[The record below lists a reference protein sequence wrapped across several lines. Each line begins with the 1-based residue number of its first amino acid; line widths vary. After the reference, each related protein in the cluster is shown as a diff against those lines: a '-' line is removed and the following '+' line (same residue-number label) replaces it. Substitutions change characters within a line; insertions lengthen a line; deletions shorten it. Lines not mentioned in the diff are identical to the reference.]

1 MSFGRIAHAGFAI
14 VAFVVG
20 CARYTE
26 HAATGEVAL
35 DSLSANSIAWLQLQ
49 NGSTSGVR
57 VYTIAGGEERYVGHV
72 SGTHLRRFPIDPAYY
87 RAADVQ
93 IVIRRSNDS
102 TTKIFQPLRLRS
114 GETID
119 VVIRTKLDRSALSV
133 RRG

>member
-1 MSFGRIAHAGFAI
+1 MSMGLLARTRFFIAL
-14 VAFVVG
+14 VVVG
-20 CARYTE
+20 CAHYTE
-26 HAATGEVAL
+26 HAAAGEVAL
-35 DSLSANSIAWLQLQ
+35 DSLPVAPIAWLQLQ

-57 VYTIAGGEERYVGHV
+57 VYTVVGGEERYVGHV
-72 SGTHLRRFPIDPAYY
+72 SGTHLRRFPIDPARY

-93 IVIRRSNDS
+93 IVIRRSTDS
-102 TTKIFQPLRLRS
+102 TTKIFEPLRLRS